1 MSVDFDVRG
10 NDGMELLT
18 GFHSVIIMDSCL
30 CRSDE
35 LK

>member
-18 GFHSVIIMDSCL
+18 GFHSVINYGLLFYAEVMN
-30 CRSDE
+30 
-35 LK
+35 